1 MFIFKDIHNL
11 NYLSKQRRR
20 KKSSRRLQKTS
31 YFLSVLEDLK
41 LRPEYD
47 GFLFLAESARN
58 PSLLH
63 SHHHRELEV
72 NLVVRGKIAYVADG
86 QRYSFSQ
93 RSLLWMF
100 PSQVHQLVDRSPDA
114 QYYVAVF
121 KPELIARSCH
131 SRSYAGLKRKKTTG
145 GVLHTVLDPESF
157 DLMRRTMDS
166 LMEGA
171 PPADLLNRE
180 AGFGVKSD
188 FVFRHKDPD
197 GLNAGLHHL
206 LLLSWR
212 CHQNGRALSRVV
224 SLHPAVQR
232 ALTVLEATE
241 SAIEFGPLARQSGVS
256 SPYLSRLFKEQVGV
270 PLAHYRNSLRL
281 VRFWEHFQGKVRPTI
296 LEAALASGFGS
307 YAQFYKVFHQAYGT
321 GPRQVLSRDLPGT
334 IK

>member
-1 MFIFKDIHNL
+1 M
-11 NYLSKQRRR
+11 
-20 KKSSRRLQKTS
+20 
-31 YFLSVLEDLK
+31 LENLK

-63 SHHHRELEV
+63 RHHHRELEI
-72 NLVVRGKIAYVADG
+72 NLVVRGRITYVADG
-86 QRYSFSQ
+86 QRYSFGQ

-100 PSQVHQLVDRSPDA
+100 PAQEHQLVDRTPDA

-131 SRSYAGLKRKKTTG
+131 SRNYAGLKRKKIKG
-145 GVLHTVLDPESF
+145 GVLHTVLEPESF

-171 PPADLLNRE
+171 PPPDVLNRE

-212 CHQNGRALSRVV
+212 CHQNGRALSRQI
-224 SLHPAVQR
+224 SLHPAVER
-232 ALTVLEATE
+232 ALHLLGDTSPDAGLDK
-241 SAIEFGPLARQSGVS
+241 LARQCGIS
-256 SPYLSRLFKEQVGV
+256 SPYLSRLFKEQLGV

-281 VRFWEHFQGKVRPTI
+281 VRFWEQFQGRSQPT
-296 LEAALASGFGS
+296 LMEAVHTAGFGS
-307 YAQFYKVFHQAYGT
+307 YAQFYKVFAQTYGA
-321 GPRQVLSRDLPGT
+321 GPREVFEQRGTSPLSAPRLAHV
-334 IK
+334 

>member
-1 MFIFKDIHNL
+1 M
-11 NYLSKQRRR
+11 R
-20 KKSSRRLQKTS
+20 
-31 YFLSVLEDLK
+31 EDLK

-63 SHHHRELEV
+63 RHHHRELEI
-72 NLVVRGKIAYVADG
+72 NLVVRGNISYVADG
-86 QRYSFSQ
+86 RRYSFSQ

-100 PSQVHQLVDRSPDA
+100 PAQVHQLVDRSPDA

-171 PPADLLNRE
+171 PPADVLNRE

-232 ALTVLEATE
+232 ALALLGGAH
-241 SAIEFGPLARQSGVS
+241 SGGPELGELARQCGVS
-256 SPYLSRLFKEQVGV
+256 SPYLSRLFKDQLGV
-270 PLAHYRNSLRL
+270 PLTRYRNSLRL
-281 VRFWEHFQGKVRPTI
+281 VRFWEHFQGRVRPTI
-296 LEAALASGFGS
+296 LEAVYASGFGS
-307 YAQFYKVFHQAYGT
+307 YAQFYKVFTEAYGT
-321 GPRQVLSRDLPGT
+321 GPRQVLSRNPHRRPGA
-334 IK
+334 